1 MNARYDLLV
10 FDWDGT
16 LFDSIGWIVECLQH
30 AARETGLAVPA
41 ETAARSVIG
50 LSLHQAMQVL
60 YPGSSDELARQLAGH
75 YSKLYHSRST
85 DSLGLFEGVEDMLSA
100 FREQGYQLA
109 VATGKARAGLDHAL
123 SGTGVGGLFHATR
136 CADETASKPHPL
148 MVHQLMEEL
157 GVVRERTLLVGDS
170 LHDLQM
176 AHNAGVDVVAVAC
189 GANTRS
195 ELAELNP
202 LICLEKTAE
211 LLMLFDQETE

>member
-1 MNARYDLLV
+1 MRDRYDLLV

-30 AARETGLAVPA
+30 AARTTGLPVPA
-41 ETAARSVIG
+41 EAAARSVIG
-50 LSLHQAMQVL
+50 LSLQQAMQAL

-75 YSKLYHSRST
+75 YSELYHSRPT
-85 DSLGLFEGVEDMLSA
+85 ASLGLFEGVEDMLNA

-123 SGTGVGGLFHATR
+123 GGTGIGGLFHATR

-148 MVHQLMEEL
+148 MVRQLLEEL
-157 GVVRERTLLVGDS
+157 GVARERALLVGDS
-170 LHDLQM
+170 LHDLRM

-189 GANTRS
+189 GANTRT
-195 ELAELNP
+195 ELAELDP
-202 LICLEKTAE
+202 LACLETTTE